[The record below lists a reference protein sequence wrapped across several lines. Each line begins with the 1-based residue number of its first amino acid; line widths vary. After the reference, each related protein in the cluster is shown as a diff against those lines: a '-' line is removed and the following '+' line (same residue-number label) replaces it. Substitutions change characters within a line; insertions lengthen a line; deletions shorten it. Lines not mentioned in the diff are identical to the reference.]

1 MRERVWSWP
10 LAIYLFLGGLG
21 AGMTI
26 VTAVCDLLFEQG
38 ELFGLCPLIAACALA
53 LGCAFLLFEL
63 GVTKAFWRVFT
74 WHGAVLNF
82 GAYSLGLLIA
92 LDVVYFSF
100 FTGWF
105 PWCGSLMGRWIF
117 AAISLIVA
125 LCVIVYTGVE
135 LSSMKGR
142 SFWNTP
148 ALPVL
153 FTVSGLLT
161 GIAANSLVL
170 GLWPYAGSAEAI
182 ESMRANLSYV
192 GILFAFLTLLCLI
205 TYVLMMKTSSETY
218 AQVPAD
224 RLISGSYSRV
234 FWLGLVIIGLVVPL
248 VLYALGMSEI
258 ALVFIADFC
267 VLIGGMCLRALFV
280 FSDDRRMLPGEE
292 DYYDL
297 LATGDEP
304 FMKTN
309 WT

>member
-26 VTAVCDLLFEQG
+26 ITAVDDLFFGQGDLFAI
-38 ELFGLCPLIAACALA
+38 CPLIAACALA

-105 PWCGSLMGRWIF
+105 PWCASWGGRAFF
-117 AAISLIVA
+117 AAASLIVA

-161 GIAANSLVL
+161 GVAANSLVL
-170 GLWPYAGSAEAI
+170 GCWPYAGASEAI
-182 ESMRANLSYV
+182 APMRGVLGYL
-192 GILFAFLTLLCLI
+192 GIFFALLTLLCLI
-205 TYVLMMKTSSETY
+205 SYVLMMKSSSDTY
-218 AQVPAD
+218 AQIPAK
-224 RLISGSYSRV
+224 RLVNGSYSRA
-234 FWLGLVIIGLVVPL
+234 FWLGLVVIGLVVPI
-248 VLYALGMSEI
+248 VLYALGSFELAM
-258 ALVFIADFC
+258 LADCC
-267 VLIGGMCLRALFV
+267 VLAGGMCLRALFV

-304 FMKTN
+304 FMKTD

>member
-1 MRERVWSWP
+1 MKERVWSWP

-26 VTAVCDLLFEQG
+26 VTAIADVFFGQG
-38 ELFGLCPLIAACALA
+38 ELFAICPLIAACALA

-63 GVTKAFWRVFT
+63 GVTTAFWRVFT

-105 PWCGSLMGRWIF
+105 PWCGSVGGRVFF
-117 AAISLIVA
+117 AIISLIVA

-142 SFWNTP
+142 AFWNTP

-161 GIAANSLVL
+161 GVAANSLVL
-170 GLWPYAGSAEAI
+170 GFWPYAGSPEAV
-182 ESMRANLSYV
+182 EPMRVILSYM
-192 GILFAFLTLLCLI
+192 GIALGILTLLCVVS
-205 TYVLMMKTSSETY
+205 YVLMMKTSLDTY
-218 AQVPAD
+218 AQIPAT
-224 RLISGSYSRV
+224 RLVNGSYSTA
-234 FWLGLVIIGLVVPL
+234 FWFVLVVVGLVVPV
-248 VLYALGMSEI
+248 VLYALGMPML
-258 ALVFIADFC
+258 ALLADCC
-267 VLIGGMCLRALFV
+267 VLVGGMCLRALFV
-280 FSDDRRMLPGEE
+280 FSNDRRMLPGEE
-292 DYYDL
+292 DYYDR

>member
-1 MRERVWSWP
+1 MSERVWSWP

-26 VTAVCDLLFEQG
+26 VTAVADLCFGQG
-38 ELFGLCPLIAACALA
+38 ELFAVTPLVAAACLA
-53 LGCAFLLFEL
+53 LGAACLLFEL
-63 GVTKAFWRVFT
+63 GVTLAFWRVFT

-82 GAYSLGLLIA
+82 GAFALGILIV
-92 LDVVYFSF
+92 LDAVYFSF

-105 PWCGSLMGRWIF
+105 PWCASVGGRLIF
-117 AAISLIVA
+117 AALSLVVA
-125 LCVIVYTGVE
+125 LGVIIYTGVE

-148 ALPVL
+148 ALPVI

-161 GIAANSLVL
+161 GVAANHLLL
-170 GLWPYAGSAEAI
+170 GLWPYAGPAEAV
-182 ESMRANLSYV
+182 EPMRTILDYLGV
-192 GILFAFLTLLCLI
+192 LFALLTLLS
-205 TYVLMMKTSSETY
+205 TVAYVLMMKSSSDVY
-218 AQVPAD
+218 AQIPAT
-224 RLISGSYSRV
+224 RWISGSYSMP
-234 FWLGLVIIGLVVPL
+234 FWLVLVVIGLIAP
-248 VLYALGMSEI
+248 I
-258 ALVFIADFC
+258 ALYGLGIPMLALLADCC
-267 VLIGGMCLRALFV
+267 VLVGGMCLRALFV

-292 DYYDL
+292 EYYDR